1 MDSWYSVEW
10 KLWLLGQSL
19 PKEIFDDRKREPVTP
34 VGSGMWS
41 CWLLS
46 CCKVRRWGSGWI
58 GPCCLECREI
68 QKQNRWKWWSHIRNG
83 FFLPRRFWEG
93 NDKARGCFDSRCKVS
108 FDSFTMTYRV
118 NSDEKR
124 IQKAYRT
131 ILLKNHPDKG
141 GSPYLAAKVNQAKDM
156 LLEGSTTGSHFPVCL
171 KHSIVQSLTLQY
183 LQQSYSLRSYNFPPP
198 SSSTACPPSARTI
211 PHNTRSLVL

>member
-1 MDSWYSVEW
+1 MIS
-10 KLWLLGQSL
+10 
-19 PKEIFDDRKREPVTP
+19 
-34 VGSGMWS
+34 
-41 CWLLS
+41 
-46 CCKVRRWGSGWI
+46 
-58 GPCCLECREI
+58 
-68 QKQNRWKWWSHIRNG
+68 
-83 FFLPRRFWEG
+83 
-93 NDKARGCFDSRCKVS
+93 
-108 FDSFTMTYRV
+108 RV

-156 LLEGSTTGSHFPVCL
+156 LLEGSTMRSHFPVCL

-198 SSSTACPPSARTI
+198 SSSTACPPSARTV
-211 PHNTRSLVL
+211 PHKTRSLLPKSAAPLRFLRRSTWQKAAPRSPGCTSGTKSRGNRGTQEYIECERVEGRRDGGVAKSHLDSTSINSV